1 MRTSEA
7 LLIVC
12 VVAAVTYAFRAGGIV
27 LLADRGLPA
36 PVARAMRHVGPA
48 VLAALVASIA
58 AVGPDGS
65 TGVGVAE
72 VAALAATAIVAR
84 WRSNLLVGLVAGMVT
99 LWLCMAVI

>member
-1 MRTSEA
+1 MSTSEA
-7 LLIVC
+7 VLIVS
-12 VVAAVTYAFRAGGIV
+12 VVAAITYAFRAGGIV

-58 AVGPDGS
+58 AVGPDGA

-72 VAALAATAIVAR
+72 VVALAATAIVAR
-84 WRSNLLVGLVAGMVT
+84 WRSNLLVGLVAGMAT
-99 LWLCMAVI
+99 LWLCMALI

>member
-1 MRTSEA
+1 MSTSEA
-7 LLIVC
+7 VLIVS
-12 VVAAVTYAFRAGGIV
+12 VVAAITYAFRAGGIV

-58 AVGPDGS
+58 AVGPDGA
-65 TGVGVAE
+65 TGMGVAE

-84 WRSNLLVGLVAGMVT
+84 WRSNLLGGLVAGMVT
-99 LWLCMAVI
+99 LWLCMALI

>member
-7 LLIVC
+7 VLIVS
-12 VVAAVTYAFRAGGIV
+12 VVALVTYAFRAGGIV

-58 AVGPDGS
+58 AVGPDGT

-72 VAALAATAIVAR
+72 VGALAATAIVAR